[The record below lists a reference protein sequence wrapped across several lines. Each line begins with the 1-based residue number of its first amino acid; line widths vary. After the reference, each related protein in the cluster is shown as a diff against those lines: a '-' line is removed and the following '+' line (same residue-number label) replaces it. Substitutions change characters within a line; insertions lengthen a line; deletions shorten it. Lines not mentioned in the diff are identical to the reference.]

1 MSIVEIKNMSFSYN
15 GNSKVLNNIN
25 IKIDEK
31 DFVCVVGENGS
42 GKTSLV
48 KCILGLNT
56 GYEGEILLKEKVG
69 YLPQITEIQNNF
81 PASIEEVVLSGTIA
95 NNPKKIWYSKQ
106 DKEKAINVMKDLD
119 IYEIR
124 RRCFRELSRWT
135 KAKSFNSESFMYK

>member
-15 GNSKVLNNIN
+15 GNIKVLNNIN
-25 IKIDEK
+25 IKIEEK
-31 DFVCVVGENGS
+31 DFVCIVGENGS

-48 KCILGLNT
+48 KCILGLNV
-56 GYEGEILLKEKVG
+56 GYEGEISLKEKVG

-106 DKEKAINVMKDLD
+106 DKEKAISVMKDLD

-124 RRCFRELSRWT
+124 KKCFRELSRRS
-135 KAKSFNSESFMYK
+135 KAKSTNC